1 MAAIRFDRVSK
12 QFSGSDY
19 EAVQEISMEIEEGAL
34 VVLLGPSGCGKT
46 TLLKIVNRLIEPT
59 SGAVYLDGIDIREI
73 EPTQLRRRIG
83 YVIQQVGLFPHLTVS
98 QNISIVPGLLGW
110 DKDRTARRVDELL
123 ELVEL
128 PPKEF
133 RNRYPAQLSGG
144 QQQRVGVARALAADP
159 DLLLMDEPFGALDAI
174 TRSGLQ
180 NELARLH
187 KLFKKTILFVTH
199 DVNEALLLA
208 DRLAIIRSGVLLQ
221 YDTPLSILSHPANS
235 FVFELIGAGDALRVL
250 SQIRV
255 EQVMRDLEGMPP
267 NSAAIEAG
275 ESLRTALSQLL
286 RSSAPALSVVKGSQ
300 VVGWLTLDDIRDSAG
315 RNISAGKPSSRTRT
329 DPAASG

>member
-128 PPKEF
+128 PPQGF

-159 DLLLMDEPFGALDAI
+159 DLMLMDEPFGALDAI

-187 KLFKKTILFVTH
+187 KLFTKTILFVTH

-221 YDTPLSILSHPANS
+221 YDTPLSILSQPFND
-235 FVFELIGAGDALRVL
+235 FVHELIGAGDALRIL

-255 EQVMRDLEGMPP
+255 EQVMKGPEGIPP
-267 NSAAIEAG
+267 DSAAIMSG

-286 RSSAPALSVVKGSQ
+286 ASSASALTVVEGSQ